1 MLHKKNSWH
10 NQTRRFL
17 PLFVISQKI
26 KEEVTLPKTT
36 KRGRE
41 SSAQE
46 PEEPEKVT
54 PKRAKTQVSCLQPE
68 RCQKWQWNLKGPAC
82 KIWLDL

>member
-1 MLHKKNSWH
+1 MLHQKIPGIIK
-10 NQTRRFL
+10 
-17 PLFVISQKI
+17 QKI

-54 PKRAKTQVSCLQPE
+54 PKRAKTQVSGVRSE
-68 RCQKWQWNLKGPAC
+68 RCQR
-82 KIWLDL
+82 